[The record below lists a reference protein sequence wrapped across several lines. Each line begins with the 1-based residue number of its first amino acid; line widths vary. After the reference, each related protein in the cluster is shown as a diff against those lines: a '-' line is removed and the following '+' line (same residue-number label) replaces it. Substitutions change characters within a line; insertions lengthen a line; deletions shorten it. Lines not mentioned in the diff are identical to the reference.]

1 MKSRLSLAAAIVG
14 FLSLVAVACQSSNT
28 YPGIKTDQ
36 SVTTTASGLR
46 YIDIVPGTGE
56 QPSAGDRVVVHYT
69 GFLMDSTKFDSSV
82 DRGEPLTFVL
92 GYGQV
97 IKGWDEGV
105 ATMKTGGTRKLIIPA
120 HLAYGDR
127 GIGGVIPPNADLVFD
142 VQLLRIEK

>member
-1 MKSRLSLAAAIVG
+1 MKTRWNAIIAIAG
-14 FLSLVAVACQSSNT
+14 ILQFLFVACQGSRT
-28 YPGIKTDQ
+28 YPGIKTEE

-46 YIDIVPGTGE
+46 YIEIIPGAGE
-56 QPSAGDRVVVHYT
+56 QPNAGDRVTVHYT

-105 ATMKTGGTRKLIIPA
+105 STMKIGGTRKLIIPA

-142 VQLLRIEK
+142 VQLLRVER